1 MRRLVPALFFL
12 IACNIAGCAS
22 EPQQTVDEED
32 ARALIGT
39 WTADDT
45 TRFIFNDDGAA
56 IWIIGSGARADTFHI
71 DYDFAAEMEPAH
83 LDLSGFKRG
92 FLRGRTLR
100 CIVAFDSVSVFRMD
114 CEPSEGT
121 DLDVRPDT
129 FSQKTLTY
137 RSESIE

>member
-1 MRRLVPALFFL
+1 MRHFAPALFFL
-12 IACNIAGCAS
+12 MACSMAGCTS
-22 EPQQTVDEED
+22 DPQQTVDEED

-45 TRFIFNDDGAA
+45 THFVFNDEGDAL
-56 IWIIGSGARADTFHI
+56 WIIGTGARADTFHI
-71 DYDFAAEMEPAH
+71 DYDYAAETEPAH
-83 LDLSGFKRG
+83 LDLSGFDRG

-114 CEPSEGT
+114 CEPSDGT
-121 DLDVRPDT
+121 EVDVRPDT

-137 RSESIE
+137 RSNQIE